1 MTRQCLRAMLED
13 ENHVL
18 PLCDEVLNLP
28 LDTQNNI
35 TWMGF
40 QLQRSDAAVQKLKQ
54 TKELFINELLAN
66 LDRRFPEDGNLN

>member
-1 MTRQCLRAMLED
+1 MLED

-28 LDTQNNI
+28 LDAQNNI